1 MPDQVEDERNPARV
15 LEGDFTDESS
25 LQAPSIWK
33 RSILV
38 QEIAV
43 LLSWKS
49 LGNNLC
55 FTPMVLDTRK

>member
-15 LEGDFTDESS
+15 LEGDFTNESS
-25 LQAPSIWK
+25 LQASSIWK

-49 LGNNLC
+49 C
-55 FTPMVLDTRK
+55 IEAHVVV